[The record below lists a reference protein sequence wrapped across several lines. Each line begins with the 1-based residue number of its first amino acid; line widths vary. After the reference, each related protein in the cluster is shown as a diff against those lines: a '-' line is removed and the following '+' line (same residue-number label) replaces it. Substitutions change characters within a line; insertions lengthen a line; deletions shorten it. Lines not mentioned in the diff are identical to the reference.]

1 MTNIIVKELPEI
13 WKYIFSRN
21 LDKQYRKVKEML
33 KDWNFKNI
41 DFKLRQPKKLKV
53 YQFKINNKYRWYWIF
68 RETKIFWKIFL
79 VTEISDHQ

>member
-1 MTNIIVKELPEI
+1 MTNIIVKEIPEI

-21 LDKQYRKVKEML
+21 LDKQYRKVKGLL
-33 KDWNFKNI
+33 KDWNFRNI
-41 DFKLRQPKKLKV
+41 DFKLRQPKRLKV

-68 RETKIFWKIFL
+68 RETEMFWKIFL